1 MGRQAK
7 GMDAVNWFSI
17 VVAALAA
24 LCLYLASPHQALW
37 PAALARQYF
46 LRWLSVPLAT
56 GAIAVAVRDYGF
68 WCGVCIALSGFMT
81 ALVVLP
87 YADAWLRRRGS
98 RTPAKPGARHVG

>member
-1 MGRQAK
+1 
-7 GMDAVNWFSI
+7 MDAVNWISI
-17 VVAALAA
+17 IVAALAA

-37 PAALARQYF
+37 PAALARRFF

-56 GAIAVAVRDYGF
+56 GAIAAAVRDYGF

-87 YADAWLRRRGS
+87 YADAWLRRRRPQNPTKS
-98 RTPAKPGARHVG
+98 KARHVG

>member
-1 MGRQAK
+1 M
-7 GMDAVNWFSI
+7 NWISI

-37 PAALARQYF
+37 AAALGRRYF

-56 GAIAVAVRDYGF
+56 GAVAAAVQDYGV

-81 ALVVLP
+81 TLVALP
-87 YADAWLRRRGS
+87 YADAWLRRRGPQA
-98 RTPAKPGARHVG
+98 TVKPGARHVG

>member
-1 MGRQAK
+1 
-7 GMDAVNWFSI
+7 MDAVNWISI
-17 VVAALAA
+17 IVAALAA

-68 WCGVCIALSGFMT
+68 WCGVCVALTGFMT
-81 ALVVLP
+81 MLVVLP
-87 YADAWLRRRGS
+87 YADAWLRRR
-98 RTPAKPGARHVG
+98 RPHNPTKPKARHVG